1 MYYTHLYGE
10 IRKSTIL
17 LYMVFGDTL
26 SPTLFGL
33 YVNDLVETLNNTNSG
48 ISIGILN

>member
-17 LYMVFGDTL
+17 LYMFFG
-26 SPTLFGL
+26 
-33 YVNDLVETLNNTNSG
+33 
-48 ISIGILN
+48 IGFFKGMHIDNELDSV